1 MKVLIC
7 DKVETSAVEKMRNGG
22 LTVDDK
28 SGITAQDL
36 LNVVGD
42 YDIMVVRSATK
53 ATKEVIEKGKNL
65 KLIVRGGVG
74 MDNIDAEAAKKAN
87 IKVENTPEASSISV
101 AELTIGL
108 MFALARKI
116 TIADSTMKSGKWEKK
131 RLNGTELYKKTLG
144 LVGVGRI
151 GFETAK
157 RAIALGMSVVGYDPY
172 LNPVPEHISKAGIKM
187 VKTVDE
193 IYSQSDYIS
202 LHMPKTKETAGMI
215 NAEAFK
221 KMKKTAYI
229 LNCARG
235 GIIAEKDLAEALKTG
250 TIAGA
255 AIDVYEKEPISPD
268 NPLLTVGE
276 KIILLPHLGASSDEG
291 QSRVGDA
298 VTINTKPLEGN
309 IYLVLL
315 DGILNNETSE
325 TLRKAFDDL
334 IESRIWKFV
343 VDLSGVSYMGSPGIG
358 LFISLLDTLDEHK
371 GTIVFINPQENV
383 KEVFKL
389 FQLSTFYSITNTL
402 QDAIKELK
410 GLSH

>member
-7 DKVETSAVEKMRNGG
+7 DKVESSAVEKMRQGG

-28 SGITAQDL
+28 GGITAQDL

-87 IKVENTPEASSISV
+87 VKVENTPEASSISV

-116 TIADSTMKSGKWEKK
+116 TIADSTMKTSKWEKK
-131 RLNGTELYKKTLG
+131 RLEGTELYQKTLG

-151 GFETAK
+151 GFEAAK
-157 RAIALGMSVVGYDPY
+157 RAIALGMSVIGYDPY
-172 LNPVPEHISKAGIKM
+172 LNPVPEHITKAGIKM
-187 VKTVDE
+187 VKTLDE
-193 IYSQSDYIS
+193 VYSQSDYIS

-215 NAEAFK
+215 NAEAFQ

-235 GIIAEKDLAEALKTG
+235 GIIVEKDLAEALKAG

-255 AIDVYEKEPISPD
+255 AIDVYEKEPVTPD
-268 NPLLTVGE
+268 NPLIAVGE
-276 KIILLPHLGASSDEG
+276 KIILTPHLGASSVEG
-291 QSRVGDA
+291 QNRVGDA
-298 VTINTKPLEGN
+298 VADKLI
-309 IYLVLL
+309 
-315 DGILNNETSE
+315 
-325 TLRKAFDDL
+325 AFA
-334 IESRIWKFV
+334 K
-343 VDLSGVSYMGSPGIG
+343 
-358 LFISLLDTLDEHK
+358 K
-371 GTIVFINPQENV
+371 
-383 KEVFKL
+383 
-389 FQLSTFYSITNTL
+389 
-402 QDAIKELK
+402 
-410 GLSH
+410 

>member
-7 DKVETSAVEKMRNGG
+7 DKVENSAVEKMRQGG

-28 SGITAQDL
+28 GGISAQDL

-87 IKVENTPEASSISV
+87 VKVENTPEASSISV

-116 TIADSTMKSGKWEKK
+116 TIADSTMKAGKWEKK
-131 RLNGTELYKKTLG
+131 RLEGTELYKKTLG

-157 RAIALGMSVVGYDPY
+157 RATALGMSVVGYDPY
-172 LNPVPEHISKAGIKM
+172 LNPVPEHITKAGIKM

-193 IYSQSDYIS
+193 IYNQSDYIS

-221 KMKKTAYI
+221 KMKKTCYI

-235 GIIAEKDLAEALKTG
+235 GIIVEKDLAEALKAG
-250 TIAGA
+250 VIAGA
-255 AIDVYEKEPISPD
+255 AIDVYEKEPITPD
-268 NPLLTVGE
+268 NPLLAVGE
-276 KIILLPHLGASSDEG
+276 KIILTPHLGASSVEG
-291 QSRVGDA
+291 QNRVGDA
-298 VTINTKPLEGN
+298 VADKLI
-309 IYLVLL
+309 
-315 DGILNNETSE
+315 
-325 TLRKAFDDL
+325 AFAK
-334 IESRIWKFV
+334 R
-343 VDLSGVSYMGSPGIG
+343 
-358 LFISLLDTLDEHK
+358 
-371 GTIVFINPQENV
+371 
-383 KEVFKL
+383 
-389 FQLSTFYSITNTL
+389 
-402 QDAIKELK
+402 
-410 GLSH
+410 

>member
-1 MKVLIC
+1 MRVLIC
-7 DKVETSAVEKMRNGG
+7 DKVESSAVEKMRQGG

-28 SGITAQDL
+28 GGISAQDL

-87 IKVENTPEASSISV
+87 VKVENTPEASSISV

-116 TIADSTMKSGKWEKK
+116 TIADSTMKAGKWEKK
-131 RLNGTELYKKTLG
+131 RLEGTELYKKTLG

-157 RAIALGMSVVGYDPY
+157 RAVALGMSVVGYDPY
-172 LNPVPEHISKAGIKM
+172 LNPAPEHITKAGIKM

-215 NAEAFK
+215 NAGAFK

-235 GIIAEKDLAEALKTG
+235 GIIVEKDLAEALKAG

-255 AIDVYEKEPISPD
+255 AIDVYEKEPVTPD
-268 NPLLTVGE
+268 NPLLAVGE
-276 KIILLPHLGASSDEG
+276 KIILTPHLGASSAEG

-298 VTINTKPLEGN
+298 VADKLIAFA
-309 IYLVLL
+309 
-315 DGILNNETSE
+315 
-325 TLRKAFDDL
+325 RK
-334 IESRIWKFV
+334 
-343 VDLSGVSYMGSPGIG
+343 
-358 LFISLLDTLDEHK
+358 
-371 GTIVFINPQENV
+371 
-383 KEVFKL
+383 
-389 FQLSTFYSITNTL
+389 
-402 QDAIKELK
+402 
-410 GLSH
+410 

>member
-7 DKVETSAVEKMRNGG
+7 DKVENSAVEKMRQGG

-28 SGITAQDL
+28 GGISAQDL

-87 IKVENTPEASSISV
+87 VKVENTPEASSISV

-116 TIADSTMKSGKWEKK
+116 TIADSTMKAGKWEKK
-131 RLNGTELYKKTLG
+131 RLEGTELYKKTLG

-157 RAIALGMSVVGYDPY
+157 RATALGMSVVGYAPY
-172 LNPVPEHISKAGIKM
+172 LNPVPEHITKAGIKM

-193 IYSQSDYIS
+193 IYNQSDYIS

-221 KMKKTAYI
+221 KMKKTCYI

-235 GIIAEKDLAEALKTG
+235 GIIVEKDLAEALKAG
-250 TIAGA
+250 VIAGA
-255 AIDVYEKEPISPD
+255 AIDVYEKEPITPD
-268 NPLLTVGE
+268 NPLLAVGE
-276 KIILLPHLGASSDEG
+276 KIILTPHLGASSVEG
-291 QSRVGDA
+291 QNRVGDA
-298 VTINTKPLEGN
+298 VADKLI
-309 IYLVLL
+309 
-315 DGILNNETSE
+315 
-325 TLRKAFDDL
+325 AFAK
-334 IESRIWKFV
+334 R
-343 VDLSGVSYMGSPGIG
+343 
-358 LFISLLDTLDEHK
+358 
-371 GTIVFINPQENV
+371 
-383 KEVFKL
+383 
-389 FQLSTFYSITNTL
+389 
-402 QDAIKELK
+402 
-410 GLSH
+410 

>member
-7 DKVETSAVEKMRNGG
+7 DKVESSAVEKMRKGG

-28 SGITAQDL
+28 GGINAQDL

-87 IKVENTPEASSISV
+87 VKVENTPEASSISV

-116 TIADSTMKSGKWEKK
+116 TIADSTMKAGKWEKK
-131 RLNGTELYKKTLG
+131 RLEGTELYKKTLG

-157 RAIALGMSVVGYDPY
+157 RAIALGMSVIGYDPY
-172 LNPVPEHISKAGIKM
+172 LNPVPEHITKAGIKM

-193 IYSQSDYIS
+193 IYAQSDYIS

-215 NAEAFK
+215 NAGAFK
-221 KMKKTAYI
+221 KMKKTAYV

-235 GIIAEKDLAEALKTG
+235 GIIVEKDLADALKAG

-255 AIDVYEKEPISPD
+255 AIDVYEKEPVTPD
-268 NPLLTVGE
+268 NPLIAVGE
-276 KIILLPHLGASSDEG
+276 KIILTPHLGASSVEG

-298 VTINTKPLEGN
+298 VADKLIAFA
-309 IYLVLL
+309 
-315 DGILNNETSE
+315 
-325 TLRKAFDDL
+325 RK
-334 IESRIWKFV
+334 
-343 VDLSGVSYMGSPGIG
+343 
-358 LFISLLDTLDEHK
+358 
-371 GTIVFINPQENV
+371 
-383 KEVFKL
+383 
-389 FQLSTFYSITNTL
+389 
-402 QDAIKELK
+402 
-410 GLSH
+410 

>member
-7 DKVETSAVEKMRNGG
+7 DKVESSAVEKMRQGG

-28 SGITAQDL
+28 GGISAQDL

-87 IKVENTPEASSISV
+87 VKVENTPEASSISV

-116 TIADSTMKSGKWEKK
+116 TIADSTMKAGKWEKK
-131 RLNGTELYKKTLG
+131 RLEGTELYKKTLG

-151 GFETAK
+151 GFEAAK
-157 RAIALGMSVVGYDPY
+157 RATALGMSVVGYDPY
-172 LNPVPEHISKAGIKM
+172 LNPVPEHITKAGIKM

-235 GIIAEKDLAEALKTG
+235 GIIVEKDLADALKTG

-255 AIDVYEKEPISPD
+255 AIDVYEKEPIMPD
-268 NPLLTVGE
+268 NPLLAVGE
-276 KIILLPHLGASSDEG
+276 KIILTPHLGASSVEG
-291 QSRVGDA
+291 QNRVGDA
-298 VTINTKPLEGN
+298 VADKLI
-309 IYLVLL
+309 
-315 DGILNNETSE
+315 
-325 TLRKAFDDL
+325 AF
-334 IESRIWKFV
+334 SK
-343 VDLSGVSYMGSPGIG
+343 
-358 LFISLLDTLDEHK
+358 K
-371 GTIVFINPQENV
+371 
-383 KEVFKL
+383 
-389 FQLSTFYSITNTL
+389 
-402 QDAIKELK
+402 
-410 GLSH
+410 

>member
-7 DKVETSAVEKMRNGG
+7 DKVETSAIEKMSKGG
-22 LTVDDK
+22 LTVDNK
-28 SGITAQDL
+28 AGIKPEEL
-36 LNVVGD
+36 LQIVGN

-116 TIADSTMKSGKWEKK
+116 TIADSTMKAGKWEKK
-131 RLNGTELYKKTLG
+131 RLEGTELYKKTLG

-151 GFETAK
+151 GFEAAK
-157 RAIALGMSVVGYDPY
+157 RATALGMSVVGYDPY
-172 LNPVPEHISKAGIKM
+172 LNPVPEHITKAGIKM

-215 NAEAFK
+215 NADAFK

-235 GIIAEKDLAEALKTG
+235 GIIVEKDLAEALKAG

-255 AIDVYEKEPISPD
+255 AIDVYEKEPVTPD
-268 NPLLTVGE
+268 NPLLAVGE
-276 KIILLPHLGASSDEG
+276 KIILTPHLGASSAEG
-291 QSRVGDA
+291 QNRVGDA
-298 VTINTKPLEGN
+298 VADKLI
-309 IYLVLL
+309 
-315 DGILNNETSE
+315 
-325 TLRKAFDDL
+325 AFA
-334 IESRIWKFV
+334 K
-343 VDLSGVSYMGSPGIG
+343 
-358 LFISLLDTLDEHK
+358 
-371 GTIVFINPQENV
+371 
-383 KEVFKL
+383 
-389 FQLSTFYSITNTL
+389 
-402 QDAIKELK
+402 
-410 GLSH
+410 

>member
-7 DKVETSAVEKMRNGG
+7 DKVESSAVEKMRKGG

-28 SGITAQDL
+28 GGINAQDL
-36 LNVVGD
+36 LNVIGD

-87 IKVENTPEASSISV
+87 VMVENTPEASSISV

-116 TIADSTMKSGKWEKK
+116 TIADSTIKAGKWEKK
-131 RLNGTELYKKTLG
+131 RLEGTELYKKTLG

-151 GFETAK
+151 GFEAAK
-157 RAIALGMSVVGYDPY
+157 RATALGMSVVGYDPY
-172 LNPVPEHISKAGIKM
+172 LNPVPEHITKAGIKM

-215 NAEAFK
+215 NTEAFK

-235 GIIAEKDLAEALKTG
+235 GIIVEKDLADALKAG

-255 AIDVYEKEPISPD
+255 AIDVYEKEPITPD
-268 NPLLTVGE
+268 NPLLAVGE
-276 KIILLPHLGASSDEG
+276 KIILTPHLGASSVEG
-291 QSRVGDA
+291 QNRVGDA
-298 VTINTKPLEGN
+298 VADKLI
-309 IYLVLL
+309 
-315 DGILNNETSE
+315 
-325 TLRKAFDDL
+325 AFA
-334 IESRIWKFV
+334 K
-343 VDLSGVSYMGSPGIG
+343 
-358 LFISLLDTLDEHK
+358 K
-371 GTIVFINPQENV
+371 
-383 KEVFKL
+383 
-389 FQLSTFYSITNTL
+389 
-402 QDAIKELK
+402 
-410 GLSH
+410 

>member
-7 DKVETSAVEKMRNGG
+7 DKLEASAIDKMRKAG

-28 SGITAQDL
+28 AGIKPDEL
-36 LNVVGD
+36 LNIVGD

-87 IKVENTPEASSISV
+87 IKADNTPEASSISV
-101 AELTIGL
+101 AELAIGL

-131 RLNGTELYKKTLG
+131 RLEGTELYQKTLG

-157 RAIALGMSVVGYDPY
+157 RAIALGMSVIGYDPY
-172 LNPVPEHISKAGIKM
+172 LNPAPAHIAQSGIKM
-187 VKTVDE
+187 VKTLDE

-229 LNCARG
+229 INCARG
-235 GIIAEKDLAEALKTG
+235 GIIAEKDLAEALKSG
-250 TIAGA
+250 DIAGA
-255 AIDVYEKEPISPD
+255 AIDVYEKEPILPD
-268 NPLLTVGE
+268 NPLLAVGE
-276 KIILLPHLGASSDEG
+276 KIILTPHLGASSAEG
-291 QSRVGDA
+291 QNRVGGA
-298 VTINTKPLEGN
+298 VADKI
-309 IYLVLL
+309 I
-315 DGILNNETSE
+315 
-325 TLRKAFDDL
+325 AFAG
-334 IESRIWKFV
+334 K
-343 VDLSGVSYMGSPGIG
+343 
-358 LFISLLDTLDEHK
+358 
-371 GTIVFINPQENV
+371 
-383 KEVFKL
+383 
-389 FQLSTFYSITNTL
+389 
-402 QDAIKELK
+402 
-410 GLSH
+410 

>member
-268 NPLLTVGE
+268 NPLLTM
-276 KIILLPHLGASSDEG
+276 KD
-291 QSRVGDA
+291 
-298 VTINTKPLEGN
+298 
-309 IYLVLL
+309 
-315 DGILNNETSE
+315 
-325 TLRKAFDDL
+325 
-334 IESRIWKFV
+334 
-343 VDLSGVSYMGSPGIG
+343 
-358 LFISLLDTLDEHK
+358 
-371 GTIVFINPQENV
+371 NPEWV
-383 KEVFKL
+383 MP
-389 FQLSTFYSITNTL
+389 
-402 QDAIKELK
+402 
-410 GLSH
+410 

>member
-298 VTINTKPLEGN
+298 VADKLI
-309 IYLVLL
+309 
-315 DGILNNETSE
+315 
-325 TLRKAFDDL
+325 AFA
-334 IESRIWKFV
+334 K
-343 VDLSGVSYMGSPGIG
+343 
-358 LFISLLDTLDEHK
+358 K
-371 GTIVFINPQENV
+371 
-383 KEVFKL
+383 
-389 FQLSTFYSITNTL
+389 
-402 QDAIKELK
+402 
-410 GLSH
+410 

>member
-235 GIIAEKDLAEALKTG
+235 GIIAAKDTDAALT
-250 TIAGA
+250 T
-255 AIDVYEKEPISPD
+255 
-268 NPLLTVGE
+268 
-276 KIILLPHLGASSDEG
+276 
-291 QSRVGDA
+291 
-298 VTINTKPLEGN
+298 
-309 IYLVLL
+309 
-315 DGILNNETSE
+315 
-325 TLRKAFDDL
+325 
-334 IESRIWKFV
+334 
-343 VDLSGVSYMGSPGIG
+343 
-358 LFISLLDTLDEHK
+358 
-371 GTIVFINPQENV
+371 
-383 KEVFKL
+383 
-389 FQLSTFYSITNTL
+389 
-402 QDAIKELK
+402 
-410 GLSH
+410 

>member
-7 DKVETSAVEKMRNGG
+7 DKVENSAVEKMRQGG

-28 SGITAQDL
+28 GGISAQDL

-87 IKVENTPEASSISV
+87 VKVENTPEASSISV

-116 TIADSTMKSGKWEKK
+116 TIADSTMKAGKWEKK
-131 RLNGTELYKKTLG
+131 RLEGTELYKKTLG

-157 RAIALGMSVVGYDPY
+157 RATALGMSVVGYDPY
-172 LNPVPEHISKAGIKM
+172 LNPVPEHITKAGIKM

-193 IYSQSDYIS
+193 IYNQSDYIS

-221 KMKKTAYI
+221 KMKKTCYI

-235 GIIAEKDLAEALKTG
+235 GIIVEKDLAEALKAG
-250 TIAGA
+250 VIAGA
-255 AIDVYEKEPISPD
+255 AIDVYEKEP
-268 NPLLTVGE
+268 
-276 KIILLPHLGASSDEG
+276 
-291 QSRVGDA
+291 
-298 VTINTKPLEGN
+298 
-309 IYLVLL
+309 
-315 DGILNNETSE
+315 
-325 TLRKAFDDL
+325 
-334 IESRIWKFV
+334 
-343 VDLSGVSYMGSPGIG
+343 
-358 LFISLLDTLDEHK
+358 
-371 GTIVFINPQENV
+371 
-383 KEVFKL
+383 
-389 FQLSTFYSITNTL
+389 
-402 QDAIKELK
+402 
-410 GLSH
+410 